1 MALTVTYVP
10 QNAVDV
16 SNIKW
21 RINSEPIPQG
31 SLQEKYDQAC
41 IAGQLT
47 GAVFAFRFLPCAVE
61 LLLEIKNA
69 ITSYQGEVRT
79 FTEEAHE
86 VITAAVEEI
95 VSVASTFAKTHPKTS
110 LILKYSQIAGPAA
123 EHRA

>member
-10 QNAVDV
+10 QDAVDV
-16 SNIKW
+16 ASIKSKI
-21 RINSEPIPQG
+21 RDNVIPQG
-31 SLQEKYDQAC
+31 SLQEQYDQAC

-69 ITSYQGEVRT
+69 IASYQGEIRT

-110 LILKYSQIAGPAA
+110 LILEYSQIAGPAA
-123 EHRA
+123 KHRT

>member
-1 MALTVTYVP
+1 MITVTYVP

-31 SLQEKYDQAC
+31 SLQEQYDQAC

-47 GAVFAFRFLPCAVE
+47 VAICAFRFLPCAVE
-61 LLLEIKNA
+61 LLLEIKN
-69 ITSYQGEVRT
+69 TTVSYQGEVRT

-95 VSVASTFAKTHPKTS
+95 VSVASTFAKTHPTTS
-110 LILKYSQIAGPAA
+110 FILKYSQIASHPAKHHA
-123 EHRA
+123 